1 MSIVPVDLNAFLY
14 RAAKIIANFYHI
26 IGNEKMVGF
35 YLAYLHSTYLPLF
48 YFIFERKEKEAIL
61 FFGLNYLTHPQ

>member
-14 RAAKIIANFYHI
+14 RAAKIIANSYHI

-35 YLAYLHSTYLPLF
+35 YLAYLHSTYLPLEVVFGTPQF
-48 YFIFERKEKEAIL
+48 YIF
-61 FFGLNYLTHPQ
+61 